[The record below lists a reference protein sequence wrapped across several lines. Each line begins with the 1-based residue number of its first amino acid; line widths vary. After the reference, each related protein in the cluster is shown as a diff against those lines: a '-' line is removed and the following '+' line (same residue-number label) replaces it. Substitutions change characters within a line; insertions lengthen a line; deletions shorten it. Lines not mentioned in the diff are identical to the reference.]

1 MKNIKMKN
9 IKMKNL
15 LAENM
20 RRFGTKNLKEN
31 IKSDPNF
38 IEEVTVI
45 LNGALD
51 DDLMTDNIVDE
62 LGDFYD
68 EVYDSGDRNLIRLYD
83 NLRSSQDTD
92 CIQIAKAAKR
102 LLDYLGTKNVKKEVE
117 ENMRRFGTKNLK
129 ENIKSDPN
137 FIEEVTV
144 ILNGALDDDLMTDNI
159 VDELGDF
166 YDEVYDSGDRN
177 LIRLYDNLRSSQDTD
192 CIQIA
197 KAAKRLLDYL
207 GTKNV

>member
-1 MKNIKMKN
+1 MKN

-102 LLDYLGTKNVKKEVE
+102 LLDYL
-117 ENMRRFGTKNLK
+117 
-129 ENIKSDPN
+129 
-137 FIEEVTV
+137 
-144 ILNGALDDDLMTDNI
+144 
-159 VDELGDF
+159 
-166 YDEVYDSGDRN
+166 
-177 LIRLYDNLRSSQDTD
+177 
-192 CIQIA
+192 A
-197 KAAKRLLDYL
+197 K
-207 GTKNV
+207 

>member
-1 MKNIKMKN
+1 
-9 IKMKNL
+9 MKNL

-68 EVYDSGDRNLIRLYD
+68 EVYDSGDRNIKRKSVKM
-83 NLRSSQDTD
+83 RISQDTY
-92 CIQIAKAAKR
+92 CIKIAKAAKR
-102 LLDYLGTKNVKKEVE
+102 LLDYLGTKNV
-117 ENMRRFGTKNLK
+117 
-129 ENIKSDPN
+129 
-137 FIEEVTV
+137 
-144 ILNGALDDDLMTDNI
+144 
-159 VDELGDF
+159 
-166 YDEVYDSGDRN
+166 
-177 LIRLYDNLRSSQDTD
+177 
-192 CIQIA
+192 
-197 KAAKRLLDYL
+197 
-207 GTKNV
+207 

>member
-1 MKNIKMKN
+1 MKKLENI
-9 IKMKNL
+9 

-20 RRFGTKNLKEN
+20 RRFGTKNLSEN

-68 EVYDSGDRNLIRLYD
+68 DVYNSGDSELISLYD
-83 NLRSSQDTD
+83 NLRNSQDTD

-102 LLDYLGTKNVKKEVE
+102 LLDYL
-117 ENMRRFGTKNLK
+117 
-129 ENIKSDPN
+129 
-137 FIEEVTV
+137 
-144 ILNGALDDDLMTDNI
+144 
-159 VDELGDF
+159 
-166 YDEVYDSGDRN
+166 
-177 LIRLYDNLRSSQDTD
+177 
-192 CIQIA
+192 A
-197 KAAKRLLDYL
+197 K
-207 GTKNV
+207 

>member
-1 MKNIKMKN
+1 MIKLKNI
-9 IKMKNL
+9 

-20 RRFGTKNLKEN
+20 RRFGTKNLSEN

-68 EVYDSGDRNLIRLYD
+68 NVYDSGDSELISLYD
-83 NLRSSQDTD
+83 NLRNSQDTD

-102 LLDYLGTKNVKKEVE
+102 LLDYL
-117 ENMRRFGTKNLK
+117 
-129 ENIKSDPN
+129 
-137 FIEEVTV
+137 
-144 ILNGALDDDLMTDNI
+144 
-159 VDELGDF
+159 
-166 YDEVYDSGDRN
+166 
-177 LIRLYDNLRSSQDTD
+177 
-192 CIQIA
+192 A
-197 KAAKRLLDYL
+197 K
-207 GTKNV
+207 

>member
-1 MKNIKMKN
+1 MKKLKNI
-9 IKMKNL
+9 
-15 LAENM
+15 LAANM
-20 RRFGTKNLKEN
+20 RRFGTKNLSEN

-68 EVYDSGDRNLIRLYD
+68 DVYDSGDSELIRLYD

-102 LLDYLGTKNVKKEVE
+102 LLDYL
-117 ENMRRFGTKNLK
+117 
-129 ENIKSDPN
+129 
-137 FIEEVTV
+137 
-144 ILNGALDDDLMTDNI
+144 
-159 VDELGDF
+159 
-166 YDEVYDSGDRN
+166 
-177 LIRLYDNLRSSQDTD
+177 
-192 CIQIA
+192 A
-197 KAAKRLLDYL
+197 K
-207 GTKNV
+207 

>member
-1 MKNIKMKN
+1 MIKL
-9 IKMKNL
+9 KNL
-15 LAENM
+15 LAAN
-20 RRFGTKNLKEN
+20 RRRVKTKTLSEN

-68 EVYDSGDRNLIRLYD
+68 DVYDSGDRNLIRLYD

-102 LLDYLGTKNVKKEVE
+102 LLDYL
-117 ENMRRFGTKNLK
+117 
-129 ENIKSDPN
+129 
-137 FIEEVTV
+137 
-144 ILNGALDDDLMTDNI
+144 
-159 VDELGDF
+159 
-166 YDEVYDSGDRN
+166 
-177 LIRLYDNLRSSQDTD
+177 
-192 CIQIA
+192 A
-197 KAAKRLLDYL
+197 K
-207 GTKNV
+207 

>member
-1 MKNIKMKN
+1 MIKLKNI
-9 IKMKNL
+9 

-20 RRFGTKNLKEN
+20 RRFGTKNLSEN

-68 EVYDSGDRNLIRLYD
+68 DVYDSGDSELISLYD
-83 NLRSSQDTD
+83 NLRNSQDTD

-166 YDEVYDSGDRN
+166 YDDVYDSGDSE
-177 LIRLYDNLRSSQDTD
+177 LISLYDNLRNSQDTD